1 MTVCSI
7 LWRFSWT
14 PWFLKKTDIFSVK
27 NIFSVWLQILF
38 ETDSDP
44 LVFDIFNHIQG
55 DRSASTKPS
64 FLKISRQV
72 KFDFR
77 ISKTLLQ
84 PSVEPA
90 VSWHIWC
97 TRIWCISFCWPSL
110 WNIKGQVWQ
119 RHLVTWMRKIRF
131 SFEKMASKFEA
142 TQRHSM
148 HPQRSV
154 S

>member
-1 MTVCSI
+1 MFYSMTI
-7 LWRFSWT
+7 FWT

-77 ISKTLLQ
+77 ISKTLVQ
-84 PSVEPA
+84 SSVEPG
-90 VSWHIWC
+90 VSDWSPDKYESYNMMYIILLALSIEH
-97 TRIWCISFCWPSL
+97 
-110 WNIKGQVWQ
+110 
-119 RHLVTWMRKIRF
+119 
-131 SFEKMASKFEA
+131 
-142 TQRHSM
+142 
-148 HPQRSV
+148 
-154 S
+154 